1 MLKES
6 LLAAVL
12 TFPSWHG
19 DEEPIADRSAR
30 LETIVEAIEIASA
43 QAVCADG
50 AQSGED
56 APQDERSECV
66 PLWSGGRRELS
77 FLLLTQAFFETRLA
91 LHVHQGKCRSHLGE
105 CDSGKAT
112 SLWQLQAGG
121 HLPKARWERLAGTS
135 LEATTRA
142 ALEAARALGRG
153 RNYCGSVE
161 GAVSLYATGRTCKWE
176 PAKKRVR
183 FMKRL
188 MARY

>member
-12 TFPSWHG
+12 SFPSWHG
-19 DEEPIADRSAR
+19 DDEPADDRDAR
-30 LETIVEAIEIASA
+30 LETIVQAIDLAAAE
-43 QAVCADG
+43 AVCAG
-50 AQSGED
+50 PREPED
-56 APQDERSECV
+56 QKSECV
-66 PLWSGGRRELS
+66 PLWNGTRRELS

-121 HLPKARWERLAGTS
+121 HLPKARWQQLAGTS
-135 LEATTRA
+135 LEATTAA